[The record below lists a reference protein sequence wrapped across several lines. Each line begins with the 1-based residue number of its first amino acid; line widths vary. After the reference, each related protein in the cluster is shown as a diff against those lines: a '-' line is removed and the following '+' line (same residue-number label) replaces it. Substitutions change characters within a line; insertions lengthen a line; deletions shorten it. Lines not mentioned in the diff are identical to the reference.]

1 MNDIINYSYEELDVL
16 FDLEKELP
24 YKFIMI
30 KNTEGNY
37 KNIIVFKV
45 DHNLA
50 DGLGFIGLI
59 TENYSLNLFPRSMKK
74 NALSI
79 CHHILSLL
87 QFPYYLLVP
96 FIEHFFILYS
106 GDTPFKNNKQKQENL
121 IFVLVNSINSMNI
134 RK

>member
-1 MNDIINYSYEELDVL
+1 MKDIISYCYEELDIL

-30 KNTEGNY
+30 KNSEGNY

-59 TENYSLNLFPRSMKK
+59 TALGENYSLNLFPRSMKK
-74 NALSI
+74 HPLQYVSI
-79 CHHILSLL
+79 CYPFFNFLTTSS
-87 QFPYYLLVP
+87 FPSSSISSFYTQEIIRGV
-96 FIEHFFILYS
+96 
-106 GDTPFKNNKQKQENL
+106 FKDK
-121 IFVLVNSINSMNI
+121 
-134 RK
+134 

>member
-1 MNDIINYSYEELDVL
+1 MKDIISYCYEELDIL

-30 KNTEGNY
+30 KNSEGNY

-59 TENYSLNLFPRSMKK
+59 TALGENYSLNLFPRSMKK
-74 NALSI
+74 TSPSI
-79 CHHILSLL
+79 CQHLLSFL
-87 QFPYYLLVP
+87 QFPYYLLLP

-106 GDTPFKNNKQKQENL
+106 GD
-121 IFVLVNSINSMNI
+121 NSRSIQ
-134 RK
+134 R